1 MKIFFVFL
9 FTLFSLFSFSQC
21 NEYFIY
27 ESFST
32 SLPTQKGTWV
42 NTSVPYGTTS
52 STARTGSNYLTFN
65 GLNDAIRLPQIS
77 NPGVLSFYYRRSS
90 TSTGTPKFTVE
101 TSPDGTTWTER
112 LSVTSFST
120 TYVLA
125 TVDLGTLGLTNIHIR
140 IIDKRASGNAER
152 YIDDLSLTST
162 VVSENTLI
170 PFLAACSETLDVSYT
185 YTITDNSGPANGNYS
200 GPNGNSLNR
209 TITFSPSDNTKKL
222 NLSFTSLDL
231 ETNYDFLYVY
241 DGPNTSSTLLATLT
255 GTTTPSDITAT
266 NSNGVL
272 TLRWTTDII
281 NTGSWGGFVANIT
294 TLNPLPVELVYF
306 DGISYSDK
314 NILSWETESENDS
327 DYFLIQ
333 RSQDGIN
340 WVDVMVK
347 SAAGNSNSNI
357 KYVIIDQFQN
367 NGFIYYR
374 LLQYDIDGKFKV
386 YGPISLYYVTKN
398 KKLIKYTN
406 LLGQEVPSSTNG
418 VILEIYDDGTTR
430 KIIR

>member
-1 MKIFFVFL
+1 M
-9 FTLFSLFSFSQC
+9 
-21 NEYFIY
+21 
-27 ESFST
+27 
-32 SLPTQKGTWV
+32 
-42 NTSVPYGTTS
+42 
-52 STARTGSNYLTFN
+52 TFN

-90 TSTGTPKFTVE
+90 TSTGTPKFSVE

-120 TYVLA
+120 TYALA
-125 TVDLGTLGLTNIHIR
+125 TVDLGALGLTNIHIR

-152 YIDDLSLTST
+152 HIDDLSLTST

-185 YTITDNSGPANGNYS
+185 YTITDNSGPSNGNYS

-255 GTTTPSDITAT
+255 GTVTPSDITAT

-272 TLRWTTDII
+272 TLRWTTDVS

-306 DGISYSDK
+306 DGIPYSDK
-314 NILSWETESENDS
+314 NILKWETESEKNS

-340 WVDVMVK
+340 WVDVASK

-386 YGPISLYYVTKN
+386 YGPISLYYVTKS
-398 KKLIKYTN
+398 KKIIKYIN
-406 LLGQEVPSSTNG
+406 LLGQEVQ
-418 VILEIYDDGTTR
+418 LETKGLIIEVYDDGTNK
-430 KIIR
+430 KIIK